1 MPQATKNITAMLIRS
16 RTDEQARNA
25 LYQLVYDDLRRLAR
39 YRISSARPGETLSVT
54 SLVNEAYLK
63 LTERTAQE
71 WNDRN
76 HFMSVAAKAMRQ
88 ITIDYVRSKLTD
100 KRGSGQSAVS
110 MENLKLPAKEKP
122 EMVLALEEGLQH
134 LAQENPR
141 LVDVVE
147 CRFFAGMTI
156 PETAAALDISNRT
169 VERDWDRA
177 REWLKDYLT

>member
-1 MPQATKNITAMLIRS
+1 MPQATRDITAMLLRS
-16 RTDEQARNA
+16 RTDEQARDA
-25 LYQLVYDDLRRLAR
+25 LYQLVYYDLRQLAR

-63 LTERTAQE
+63 LTERTAQQ

-76 HFMSVAAKAMRQ
+76 HFMCVAAKAMRQ

-110 MENLKLPAKEKP
+110 MEDLKLPAKETP
-122 EMVLALEEGLQH
+122 EMVLALEEGLQQ
-134 LAQENPR
+134 LAQENTR

-156 PETAAALDISNRT
+156 PETAAALDVSNRT
-169 VERDWDRA
+169 VERDWVQA